1 MNPHDEEQLRALLDD
16 AVSDV
21 EPRPALDAIR
31 SRTSVRP
38 LSRRPWFLAA
48 GSAVVATAATIAAFA
63 VLGNDA
69 GTTSSSPGP
78 ATSPSQATA
87 PSQPKSSTGTA
98 QDSESPA
105 PADAA
110 VPVYYL
116 GDTGQGVRLYRE
128 FHQVPVP
135 DLPGAAVAEAV
146 HQAVAVHPQDPDY
159 RSLWPSGA
167 DVQHAEVSGDT
178 IVVDLK
184 GAALL
189 HDRPAGMSEEEA
201 KMSVEQLIYTA
212 QAGFQDRAPVRF
224 LLDGQITD
232 TVLGVPTAEPLAQGD
247 ETSTLAQVWIIE
259 PSEGA
264 TVPSGFT
271 VKGVGA
277 FFEANVVWELRQGDQ
292 VVASS
297 AKSGPVTA
305 EECCTMAPYSFTVD
319 APPGD
324 YTLVVSADDPS
335 GGEGPA
341 PFQDTKDIT
350 VQ

>member
-21 EPRPALDAIR
+21 EPRPALDDIR
-31 SRTSVRP
+31 SRTTTRP

-48 GSAVVATAATIAAFA
+48 GSAVVATAATVVAFA

-69 GTTSSSPGP
+69 GTTSTAPGP
-78 ATSPSQATA
+78 ATSPSRATA
-87 PSQPKSSTGTA
+87 PSAPETSTA
-98 QDSESPA
+98 ADASESAA
-105 PADAA
+105 PSPRAI
-110 VPVYYL
+110 PVYYV
-116 GDTGQGVRLYRE
+116 GETGQGLRLYRE
-128 FHQVPVP
+128 FHPVPVP

-146 HQAVAVHPQDPDY
+146 HQAVAVDPQDPDY
-159 RSLWPSGA
+159 TSLWPAGA
-167 DVQHAEVSGDT
+167 DVQHAEVAGDT

-184 GAALL
+184 GADLL

-201 KMSVEQLIYTA
+201 KISLEQLIYTA

-232 TVLGVPTAEPLAQGD
+232 TVLGMPTSEPLAQGD
-247 ETSTLAQVWIIE
+247 ETSTLAQVWIIS
-259 PSEGA
+259 PAEGD
-264 TVPSGFT
+264 TVESGFT

-277 FFEANVVWELRQGDQ
+277 FFEANVVWELRQGDK

-324 YTLVVSADDPS
+324 YTLVVRDDDPS
-335 GGEGPA
+335 GGEGPE

-350 VQ
+350 VR